1 MCSIDN
7 HHHHHLYYLHLKQ
20 EVRDM
25 ATLTGRVTNAY
36 DATQRLRRLGYRI
49 TSGVDRD
56 GMEYWIATVR
66 GATGVALPGKSART
80 MDRAEL
86 IAWASCLS

>member
-1 MCSIDN
+1 MT
-7 HHHHHLYYLHLKQ
+7 
-20 EVRDM
+20 
-25 ATLTGRVTNAY
+25 TLTGRVTDAF

-56 GMEYWIATVR
+56 GMEYWIATV
-66 GATGVALPGKSART
+66 GALPGKSAKT

>member
-1 MCSIDN
+1 
-7 HHHHHLYYLHLKQ
+7 
-20 EVRDM
+20 M
-25 ATLTGRVTNAY
+25 ATTTGKVTNAF
-36 DATQRLRRLGYRI
+36 DATQRLRRLGYKV

-56 GMEYWIATVR
+56 GMEYWIATTNV
-66 GATGVALPGKSART
+66 VALPGKSART